1 MRQFTV
7 ILEQINHS
15 KNLILENDTS
25 SLRMALILLDNA
37 AEILM
42 YRTVLSEFRENE
54 IYEKIREMDRK
65 LHEKAK
71 SALPSDIFDK
81 FLTEHALTEH
91 ALPKILEEKKKK
103 NILKYFDEKITFLC
117 DTCGLISSPVSAV
130 LSSLHSYRNETYH
143 RDIIRNEILRPIA
156 ILYFELVCELVTYL
170 KQGCNSYSSEDDWS
184 QFFTKYGLGKT
195 QCKMGMLSNE
205 DIEAILNRFRTE
217 LSIDLHELRENLQK
231 YVINRLDEIL
241 DRLNFISDALDIK
254 PLNTTLKLIQ
264 FTQIK
269 DSLQLNNILQSK
281 EFNNY
286 TAPIT
291 EEVFSNCRAKTHH
304 FVNIDEKLVLFMA
317 FKDVEDQFEPIEH
330 KINDLADKLDAAI
343 QSAINIARGK

>member
-7 ILEQINHS
+7 ILEQINQS
-15 KNLILENDTS
+15 KNLILANDTS

-42 YRTVLSEFRENE
+42 YRTVLSEFRDNE
-54 IYEKIREMDRK
+54 IYGKIREMDRK
-65 LHEKAK
+65 LREQAK

-81 FLTEHALTEH
+81 FLTEHALPE
-91 ALPKILEEKKKK
+91 ILEEKKKK

-117 DTCGLISSPVSAV
+117 DTCGLIPNPVRAV

-170 KQGCNSYSSEDDWS
+170 EQGCISYSSEDDWS

-217 LSIDLHELRENLQK
+217 LSIDLHELRETLQK

-241 DRLNFISDALDIK
+241 DRLNFISDMLDIK

-291 EEVFSNCRAKTHH
+291 EEVFSNWRAKAHH
-304 FVNIDEKLVLFMA
+304 FVNIDKKLALFMA

-330 KINDLADKLDAAI
+330 KIHDLADKLDAAI
-343 QSAINIARGK
+343 QSAINIALGK

>member
-7 ILEQINHS
+7 ILEQINQS

-42 YRTVLSEFRENE
+42 YRTVLSEFRDNE
-54 IYEKIREMDRK
+54 IYGKICEMDRK
-65 LHEKAK
+65 LREQAK

-81 FLTEHALTEH
+81 FLTEHALPE
-91 ALPKILEEKKKK
+91 ILEENKKRK
-103 NILKYFDEKITFLC
+103 ILKYFDEKITFLC
-117 DTCGLISSPVSAV
+117 DTCGLIPSPVRAV

-170 KQGCNSYSSEDDWS
+170 KQSCISYSSEDDWS
-184 QFFTKYGLGKT
+184 QFFTKYGLGET
-195 QCKMGMLSNE
+195 QCKMRMLSDE

-217 LSIDLHELRENLQK
+217 LSIDLHELRETLQE
-231 YVINRLDEIL
+231 YVINRLGEIL
-241 DRLNFISDALDIK
+241 DRLNFISDALDSK

-264 FTQIK
+264 FTQTK
-269 DSLQLNNILQSK
+269 DSLQFNNSNVLLQSK
-281 EFNNY
+281 EFDNY

-291 EEVFSNCRAKTHH
+291 EEVFSNWRAKAHH
-304 FVNIDEKLVLFMA
+304 FVNIDEKLALFMA

-330 KINDLADKLDAAI
+330 KIYDLADKLDAAI
-343 QSAINIARGK
+343 QSAINIALGK